1 MDLFIHYNICTKTK
15 CNKQGHI
22 EKDCR
27 KKQFDLKR
35 KGKKS
40 YPQIHSASIQ
50 NDNVNYSEEDEENNF
65 VSRSRAKGQVEKDES
80 DNIINYRIELLFGG
94 TDPVPG
100 APLYIKRLYHVRSR
114 NLL

>member
-65 VSRSRAKGQVEKDES
+65 IQAFTIDANES
-80 DNIINYRIELLFGG
+80 QENQRKAMTTFCFSTLGRHI
-94 TDPVPG
+94 T
-100 APLYIKRLYHVRSR
+100 
-114 NLL
+114 